1 MSKRVLIISSS
12 PRKNGNSDTLCH
24 SFAHGAKE
32 NGNEVIEIFTNN
44 KEIHYCKG
52 CGYCSNHDSCC
63 QHDDMA
69 EIIDEIMKS
78 DVIIFSSPIYFYSIS
93 GQLKTLIDRLVAV
106 YTKIS
111 SKEMYYIFAAAE
123 NGKNTFSRAA
133 ACIDGLCDC
142 LSNVQV
148 KGIIAA
154 GGVWNKGAVD
164 NTKYI
169 QQAYDM
175 GYAV

>member
-32 NGNEVIEIFTNN
+32 NGNDVIEIFTNN

-52 CGYCSNHDSCC
+52 CGYCSNHDGCC

-69 EIIDEIMKS
+69 EI
-78 DVIIFSSPIYFYSIS
+78 
-93 GQLKTLIDRLVAV
+93 
-106 YTKIS
+106 
-111 SKEMYYIFAAAE
+111 
-123 NGKNTFSRAA
+123 AA

-142 LSNVQV
+142 LSNVRV